1 MGHAMEKRYVK
12 QFCQMVFAVL
22 LLVGAFQPVS
32 ATELGDTDVTET
44 EEIAGDSLQDTEE
57 NFDVPAASSEPV
69 SSQEPLPSMT
79 PEVIETPAPS
89 AIPEDNQDSTVIVES
104 WSFDSDV
111 LVYDN
116 EKYVLNLSASLDSS
130 VTRDTVS
137 SMLPSHVLIQDGSA
151 VPLTWD
157 LAQIPEE
164 GITGDGTFVVFGTL
178 PDGYVLAEGVNAVEV
193 QLVTVGVEELAVDD
207 EKYLVG
213 DAVSPG
219 GTVINLFDY
228 WVGDERYA
236 VDTGISASN
245 SNSGINQEHNL
256 KFFSNADDNKYIN
269 SWTAGGVTGG
279 IKNGIVKNV
288 LGEDGYPILSPN
300 YSIDKTNGDS
310 LNYLFNSSSEA
321 TGQPG
326 KAAYMDVKGLLQSG
340 YAEDNEYNGYYYYD
354 AQKNFAVF
362 DENENAFEIYNTWG
376 VKNGGGLADSS
387 NGQFFPFNDA
397 SDVFDERNN
406 SLVQKEDIYGSSQS
420 LHHLFGLS
428 MTSRFI
434 QQNGGKNNGK
444 PVIYEFSGDDDVW
457 IFIDGVLVGD
467 LGGVHNH
474 AEISIDFSTG
484 DIEITQYPVGQSEV
498 TKKTTILDQ
507 FINAGKYTSSDSGKW
522 SGNTFANDTY
532 HTLNFFYLERGG
544 GASNMKLKYNL
555 VTIPESSI
563 VKVDQTGD
571 KIEGAGFEL
580 KIRSKNDNAEEVVA
594 SGTTNANGTL
604 VLLNPETKLPIGLN
618 DLRTKYDEFKKN
630 HYDAEIVLY
639 EKTIP
644 PGYRGIQE
652 IPLYFVEDEK
662 VEEEILL
669 VKDYWSNGSYA
680 MPQVTTTLKST
691 VNYYDSES
699 HNNLGTISL
708 TEGNNQYD
716 GKLFAV
722 VLKKTDDEWRPISG
736 TYEEGYTVAEN
747 GNMSSVIQAAKVN
760 WYPFQLTNSTAYEV
774 NVTELPGDITRY
786 YHFDQTD
793 RAEYAVGYYY
803 TKADSPAE
811 ISESNTYPIYYPGLT
826 GSENNIDKRVF
837 SSRIYVPN
845 IKNRIIV
852 QKLDDQNDGYYVAG
866 AKFNLY
872 KEDQV
877 EQTNGS
883 YQLKADASPYDTCTT
898 SISMLKDQKVDL
910 IGANSFPTAGKT
922 LDYGTYF
929 IQEAPLGEQSGYTI
943 VHKDGQGNIVSEAV
957 PSDAY
962 MVNPALVKVVVDET
976 GIYAYA
982 GDTNVNDGVD
992 VQYGVGAIVR
1002 SMLRFAEK
1010 DDIDTTLHDIIASL
1024 MTNNSGATAEPSQ
1037 LTYEKDENQ
1046 GELDL
1051 AYNASSALYEYGP
1064 VEAGGK
1070 TAFTV
1075 DSGWAKVMIQQC
1087 QNELHRVPT
1096 SSDFHPLDDT
1106 DLSNLFSRS
1115 VIVRVKNQSAGE
1127 LKLTNEVVVN
1137 ERQQAYKDQDFQ
1149 FNLQLDATGL
1159 GVAFDAA
1166 LPQTITAKISGTDKV
1181 ITLTKNGNV
1190 YSISSDNH
1198 ITLSDGQ
1205 SIVFEQLPK
1214 GIKFAVSEVEDTSFV
1229 TNVASKIVS
1238 MVNEEQVST
1247 DGAIDESPSNPANGI
1262 KPQSGIIQR
1271 FNRTEVAYTNT
1282 TTEFVFYKVDSTGKP
1297 GEKGDPLSGAVF
1309 ALYKLNDNLDIDYT
1323 NYSDTLL
1330 ETDASGQLINEDQK
1344 KDWTLIETK
1353 VISGS
1358 SIKDISTV
1366 TSDAN
1371 GIVSFSGIPYD
1382 AKEFRLVELTAPP
1395 GYTVP
1400 TGQWRIICDGDKS
1413 FKPIKDVSAVKNP
1426 PAIESIN
1433 QEQDSEDPIKYQI
1446 RNYKPQDLPSSGNT
1460 GIGWFMK
1467 TGGALMISSA
1477 LFIFFLAQRR
1487 KKQDLNKD
1495 SQE

>member
-1 MGHAMEKRYVK
+1 MI
-12 QFCQMVFAVL
+12 FAAL

-32 ATELGDTDVTET
+32 ATEPTDTDVAET
-44 EEIAGDSLQDTEE
+44 EEITDNPPQDTEE
-57 NFDVPAASSEPV
+57 DFEVPAASSEPV

-89 AIPEDNQDSTVIVES
+89 VIPEDNQDSTVIVES

-111 LVYDN
+111 LVYENDQ
-116 EKYVLNLSASLDSS
+116 YVLNLSASLDSS

-164 GITGDGTFVVFGTL
+164 GITSDGTFVVFGTL
-178 PDGYVLAEGVNAVEV
+178 PDGYALAEGVSAVEV

-245 SNSGINQEHNL
+245 SNSGINQGHNL

-269 SWTAGGVTGG
+269 SWSTGGVTGG
-279 IKNGIVKNV
+279 IKSGIVRNV

-354 AQKNFAVF
+354 AQRNFAVF
-362 DENENAFEIYNTWG
+362 DDNENAFEIYNTWG
-376 VKNGGGLADSS
+376 VTHGGGLADSS
-387 NGQFFPFNDA
+387 DGQFFPFNDA
-397 SDVFDERNN
+397 SDVFYERNN
-406 SLVQKEDIYGSSQS
+406 NLVQKDDIYGSSQS

-484 DIEITQYPVGQSEV
+484 NITITQYPTSGQKEE
-498 TKKTTILDQ
+498 TTTILQQ
-507 FINAGKYTSSDSGKW
+507 FKNAGKYTSSDSGKW
-522 SGNTFANDTY
+522 SGNTFADNTY

-580 KIRSKNDNAEEVVA
+580 KIRSEIGNAEEVVA

-604 VLLNPETKLPIGLN
+604 VLLNPDTSLPIGLE
-618 DLRTKYDEFKKN
+618 DLKTEYEEFQKS
-630 HYDAEIVLY
+630 YSDAEIILY
-639 EKTIP
+639 EKKIP

-652 IPLYFVEDEK
+652 IPLYFVDNEN
-662 VEEEILL
+662 VEEDILL
-669 VKDYWSNGSYA
+669 VKDYWNNGSYA

-691 VNYYDSES
+691 VTYYDPSSSQEIAK
-699 HNNLGTISL
+699 ISL
-708 TEGNNQYD
+708 TNATNEYD

-722 VLKKTDDEWRPISG
+722 VLKKVGDEWRPISG
-736 TYEEGYTVAEN
+736 TYEEGYSIAKN
-747 GNMSSVIQAAKVN
+747 NSMSSVIQAAKIN

-786 YHFDQTD
+786 YHFDQTYQ
-793 RAEYAVGYYY
+793 AEYAVGYYY
-803 TKADSPAE
+803 TTAE
-811 ISESNTYPIYYPGLT
+811 SAANINENNTYPIYYPGLE
-826 GSENNIDKRVF
+826 GSEDNIGDRVF

-982 GDTNVNDGVD
+982 GDENVNDGVD

-1024 MTNNSGATAEPSQ
+1024 MTNNSGATDDPSQ

-1064 VEAGGK
+1064 VESGGK

-1087 QNELHRVPT
+1087 QNVSHRVPT
-1096 SSDFHPLDDT
+1096 SSDFQPLDDT

-1127 LKLTNEVVVN
+1127 LKLTNKVVIN
-1137 ERQQAYKDQDFQ
+1137 SRQTLDDKPSFA
-1149 FNLQLDATGL
+1149 FNLQLDASGFK
-1159 GVAFDAA
+1159 VAFDAA
-1166 LPQTITAKISGTDKV
+1166 LPDTIIAKVYDSQGTETTITLKKE
-1181 ITLTKNGNV
+1181 GNIYYPDSEGKTV
-1190 YSISSDNH
+1190 SLKDGESIL
-1198 ITLSDGQ
+1198 I
-1205 SIVFEQLPK
+1205 EQLPA
-1214 GIKFAVSEVEDTSFV
+1214 GIKYAVSEVENTSFITDVSSQVV
-1229 TNVASKIVS
+1229 TMQDGTKQ
-1238 MVNEEQVST
+1238 EKPGST
-1247 DGAIDESPSNPANGI
+1247 DPMDNPGNGI
-1262 KPQSGIIQR
+1262 KPQSGSIQR
-1271 FNRTEVAYTNT
+1271 FMRTEVTYINT
-1282 TTEFVFYKVDSTGKP
+1282 LTEFAFLKVDELGNTPLTGAK
-1297 GEKGDPLSGAVF
+1297 F
-1309 ALYKLNDNLDIDYT
+1309 ALYELKTDKADYYE
-1323 NYSDTLL
+1323 NIVL
-1330 ETDASGQLINEDQK
+1330 ETNSDGNLTDNNQTA
-1344 KDWTLIETK
+1344 DWELVKTDTSSTDG
-1353 VISGS
+1353 VI
-1358 SIKDISTV
+1358 
-1366 TSDAN
+1366 
-1371 GIVSFSGIPYD
+1371 SFSGISYK

-1400 TGQWRIICDGDKS
+1400 IGQWRIVYDEKTKS
-1413 FKPIKDVSAVKNP
+1413 FIPVKEASGVKNP
-1426 PAIESIN
+1426 PAIEVIN
-1433 QEQDSEDPIKYQI
+1433 SQREDGIQYQI

-1460 GIGWFMK
+1460 GISWFIK
-1467 TGGALMISSA
+1467 TGGTLMICSA
-1477 LFIFFLAQRR
+1477 LVIFFLVR
-1487 KKQDLNKD
+1487 KKQKD
-1495 SQE
+1495 DSKRNIQE

>member
-1 MGHAMEKRYVK
+1 
-12 QFCQMVFAVL
+12 
-22 LLVGAFQPVS
+22 
-32 ATELGDTDVTET
+32 
-44 EEIAGDSLQDTEE
+44 
-57 NFDVPAASSEPV
+57 
-69 SSQEPLPSMT
+69 
-79 PEVIETPAPS
+79 
-89 AIPEDNQDSTVIVES
+89 
-104 WSFDSDV
+104 
-111 LVYDN
+111 
-116 EKYVLNLSASLDSS
+116 
-130 VTRDTVS
+130 
-137 SMLPSHVLIQDGSA
+137 
-151 VPLTWD
+151 
-157 LAQIPEE
+157 
-164 GITGDGTFVVFGTL
+164 
-178 PDGYVLAEGVNAVEV
+178 
-193 QLVTVGVEELAVDD
+193 
-207 EKYLVG
+207 
-213 DAVSPG
+213 
-219 GTVINLFDY
+219 
-228 WVGDERYA
+228 
-236 VDTGISASN
+236 
-245 SNSGINQEHNL
+245 
-256 KFFSNADDNKYIN
+256 
-269 SWTAGGVTGG
+269 
-279 IKNGIVKNV
+279 
-288 LGEDGYPILSPN
+288 
-300 YSIDKTNGDS
+300 
-310 LNYLFNSSSEA
+310 
-321 TGQPG
+321 
-326 KAAYMDVKGLLQSG
+326 
-340 YAEDNEYNGYYYYD
+340 
-354 AQKNFAVF
+354 
-362 DENENAFEIYNTWG
+362 
-376 VKNGGGLADSS
+376 
-387 NGQFFPFNDA
+387 
-397 SDVFDERNN
+397 
-406 SLVQKEDIYGSSQS
+406 
-420 LHHLFGLS
+420 
-428 MTSRFI
+428 
-434 QQNGGKNNGK
+434 
-444 PVIYEFSGDDDVW
+444 
-457 IFIDGVLVGD
+457 
-467 LGGVHNH
+467 
-474 AEISIDFSTG
+474 
-484 DIEITQYPVGQSEV
+484 
-498 TKKTTILDQ
+498 
-507 FINAGKYTSSDSGKW
+507 
-522 SGNTFANDTY
+522 
-532 HTLNFFYLERGG
+532 
-544 GASNMKLKYNL
+544 MKLKYNL

-604 VLLNPETKLPIGLN
+604 VLLNPDTSLPIGLE
-618 DLRTKYDEFKKN
+618 DLKTEYEEFQII
-630 HYDAEIVLY
+630 HSDAEIILY

-652 IPLYFVEDEK
+652 IPLYFVDNEN
-662 VEEEILL
+662 VEEDILL
-669 VKDYWSNGSYA
+669 VKDYWNNGSYA

-691 VNYYDSES
+691 VTYYDPSSSQEIDK
-699 HNNLGTISL
+699 ISL
-708 TEGNNQYD
+708 TNATNEYD

-722 VLKKTDDEWRPISG
+722 VLKKVDGEWRPISG
-736 TYEEGYTVAEN
+736 TYEEGYAVAKDKS
-747 GNMSSVIQAAKVN
+747 MSSVIQSAKIN

-786 YHFDQTD
+786 YHFEPIK
-793 RAEYAVGYYY
+793 AEYAVGYYY
-803 TKADSPAE
+803 TTAE
-811 ISESNTYPIYYPGLT
+811 SAANINENNTYPIYYPGLE
-826 GSENNIDKRVF
+826 GSEDNIGDRVF

-852 QKLDDQNDGYYVAG
+852 QKLDDQNEGYYVAG
-866 AKFNLY
+866 AKFNLF
-872 KEDQV
+872 KENQV
-877 EQTNGS
+877 ELTGDD
-883 YQLKADASPYDTCTT
+883 YQIKAGETPYDTCTT

-1010 DDIDTTLHDIIASL
+1010 DDIDTSLHDIIASL
-1024 MTNNSGATAEPSQ
+1024 MTNNSGATDDPSQ

-1087 QNELHRVPT
+1087 QSHRLDND
-1096 SSDFHPLDDT
+1096 SDYQILVDT

-1127 LKLTNEVVVN
+1127 FKLTNEVVVN

-1282 TTEFVFYKVDSTGKP
+1282 PTEFVFYKVDSTGKP

-1477 LFIFFLAQRR
+1477 LFIFFLDQKR
-1487 KKQDLNKD
+1487 KKHESEIT

>member
-1 MGHAMEKRYVK
+1 MGHAMKKRYVK
-12 QFCQMVFAVL
+12 QFCQMVFSAL
-22 LLVGAFQPVS
+22 LLVGAFQPVG

-57 NFDVPAASSEPV
+57 NFDVPAVSSEPV
-69 SSQEPLPSMT
+69 SSPEPLPSVS
-79 PEVIETPAPS
+79 PEVTETPVPS
-89 AIPEDNQDSTVIVES
+89 TEPDDNQNNTFVVEY
-104 WSFDSDV
+104 WSVDSDV
-111 LVYDN
+111 LVFEN
-116 EKYVLNLSASLDSS
+116 GQYVLNLSASIDSP
-130 VTRDTVS
+130 VTKDIVS

-151 VPLTWD
+151 VPVTWD
-157 LAQIPEE
+157 YSQIPEE
-164 GITGDGTFVVFGTL
+164 GITDGGTYVVSGTL
-178 PDGYVLAEGVNAVEV
+178 PEGYTLAEGVETIEV
-193 QLVTVGVEELAVDD
+193 QLVTTPAEVLAVND

-228 WVGDERYA
+228 WVSDDRF
-236 VDTGISASN
+236 ASDKN
-245 SNSGINQEHNL
+245 NNAWDSNTGINQGHNL
-256 KFFSNADDNKYIN
+256 KFFSSADNNKYIN
-269 SWTAGGVTGG
+269 SWSYGGVTGG
-279 IKNGIVKNV
+279 IKSGIVQNV
-288 LGEDGYPILSPN
+288 LGDDGYPILSPH
-300 YSIDKTNGDS
+300 YSIDTTNGDS

-321 TGQPG
+321 NGQPG

-340 YAEDNEYNGYYYYD
+340 YAEDGEYNGYYYYD
-354 AQKNFAVF
+354 AEKNFAVF
-362 DENENAFEIYNTWG
+362 DENENTFDLYNTWG
-376 VKNGGGLADSS
+376 VKEGGLADSS
-387 NGQFFPFNDA
+387 NGQFFPFNSA
-397 SDVFDERNN
+397 TDVFEETANG
-406 SLVQKEDIYGSSQS
+406 LTQKTIYGNSPD

-434 QQNGGKNNGK
+434 QQDGGKNNEK
-444 PVIYEFSGDDDVW
+444 PVIYDFSGDDDVW

-484 DIEITQYPVGQSEV
+484 KIKITEYPTNGSKSTE
-498 TKKTTILDQ
+498 TTIREQ
-507 FINAGKYTSSDSGKW
+507 FENAGKNGSVTW
-522 SGNTFANDTY
+522 SGETFADDTY
-532 HTLNFFYLERGG
+532 HTLSFFYLERGG

-555 VTIPESSI
+555 VTVPESSI

-580 KIRSKNDNAEEVVA
+580 KIKSKTTNTEEVVA

-618 DLRTKYDEFKKN
+618 DLRTKYDAFKKN
-630 HYDAEIVLY
+630 HSDAEIVLY

-652 IPLYFVEDEK
+652 IPLYFVEEEK

-691 VNYYDSES
+691 VSYYDPEN

-708 TEGNNQYD
+708 TAVNNEYD

-722 VLKKTDDEWRPISG
+722 VLKKINGEWRPISG
-736 TYEEGYTVAEN
+736 TYEEGYMVAEN
-747 GNMSSVIQAAKVN
+747 GNMSSVIHAAKLN

-786 YHFDQTD
+786 YHFDQTEQ
-793 RAEYAVGYYY
+793 AEYAVGYYY
-803 TKADSPAE
+803 TEADSPAE

-872 KEDQV
+872 KDDQV

-883 YQLKADASPYDTCTT
+883 YQLRADASPYDTCTT
-898 SISMLKDQKVDL
+898 SISMLEDQKVDL

-982 GDTNVNDGVD
+982 GDENVNDGVD

-1010 DDIDTTLHDIIASL
+1010 DDIDTSLHDIIASL
-1024 MTNNSGATAEPSQ
+1024 MTSAAGATENPAEQ
-1037 LTYEKDENQ
+1037 TYTKDETR
-1046 GELDL
+1046 GMLDL

-1075 DSGWAKVMIQQC
+1075 DSGWAKAMIQQC
-1087 QNELHRVPT
+1087 PYDAHRVPAN
-1096 SSDFHPLDDT
+1096 SDFQKLGNT

-1115 VIVRVKNQSAGE
+1115 VIVRIKNQSAGE
-1127 LKLTNEVVVN
+1127 LRLTNQVKLN
-1137 ERQQAYKDQDFQ
+1137 ERQKDQYKDQSFS
-1149 FNLQLDATGL
+1149 FNLQLDASDL
-1159 GVAFDAA
+1159 KVAFDSA
-1166 LPQTITAKISGTDKV
+1166 LPDTIIAKIYDSQGKDT
-1181 ITLTKNGNV
+1181 
-1190 YSISSDNH
+1190 
-1198 ITLSDGQ
+1198 GQ
-1205 SIVFEQLPK
+1205 SITLKKEGNIYYPDSENKTVSLKDGESIWIEQLPA
-1214 GIKFAVSEVEDTSFV
+1214 GIKYAVSEVENTSFI
-1229 TNVASKIVS
+1229 TEVASEVVTMQDGTKQ
-1238 MVNEEQVST
+1238 EKPGST
-1247 DGAIDESPSNPANGI
+1247 DPPDNPGNGI
-1262 KPQSGIIQR
+1262 KPQSGTIYKSM
-1271 FNRTEVAYTNT
+1271 RTEVTYINT
-1282 TTEFVFYKVDSTGKP
+1282 LTEFVFVKVDETGKT
-1297 GEKGDPLSGAVF
+1297 PLSGAVF
-1309 ALYKLNDNLDIDYT
+1309 ALYELKTDTAENYKNTVLKTGSDGNL
-1323 NYSDTLL
+1323 
-1330 ETDASGQLINEDQK
+1330 TDAEQE
-1344 KDWTLIETK
+1344 KDWNLVK
-1353 VISGS
+1353 
-1358 SIKDISTV
+1358 TV
-1366 TSDAN
+1366 TSDKD
-1371 GIVSFSGIPYD
+1371 GVISFSGISCK

-1400 TGQWRIICDGDKS
+1400 TGQWRINFDEGTKS
-1413 FKPIKDVSAVKNP
+1413 FIPVKNASGVKNP
-1426 PAIESIN
+1426 PAIEEII
-1433 QEQDSEDPIKYQI
+1433 SEREDGIQYQI

-1460 GIGWFMK
+1460 GISWFIK
-1467 TGGALMISSA
+1467 TGGTLMICSA
-1477 LFIFFLAQRR
+1477 LVMAILYKQRM
-1487 KKQDLNKD
+1487 KKNKV
-1495 SQE
+1495 

>member
-1 MGHAMEKRYVK
+1 MNKRYVK
-12 QFCQMVFAVL
+12 KFCQMIFAAL

-32 ATELGDTDVTET
+32 AIEPTDTDVAET
-44 EEIAGDSLQDTEE
+44 EEITDNPPQDIEE
-57 NFDVPAASSEPV
+57 DFEVPAASSEPI

-89 AIPEDNQDSTVIVES
+89 SIPEDNQDSTVIVES

-116 EKYVLNLSASLDSS
+116 DKYVLNLSASLDSL

-151 VPLTWD
+151 VPVTWD
-157 LAQIPEE
+157 LSQIPED
-164 GITGDGTFVVFGTL
+164 GISSDGTFVVFGTL
-178 PDGYVLAEGVNAVEV
+178 VDGYTLAEGVNAVEV
-193 QLVTVGVEELAVDD
+193 QLVTVGAQALAVDD

-228 WVGDERYA
+228 WVGDDRYA

-269 SWTAGGVTGG
+269 SWSTGGVTGG
-279 IKNGIVKNV
+279 IKSGIVQNV
-288 LGEDGYPILSPN
+288 LGEDGYPILSTQ
-300 YSIDKTNGDS
+300 YSRDGRNGDS

-340 YAEDNEYNGYYYYD
+340 YAEDNDYNGYYYYD
-354 AQKNFAVF
+354 AQRNFAVF
-362 DENENAFEIYNTWG
+362 DDNKNSFELYNTWG
-376 VKNGGGLADSS
+376 VKKGGGLADSS
-387 NGQFFPFNDA
+387 NGQFFPFNSA
-397 SDVFDERNN
+397 GDVFYESNN
-406 SLVQKEDIYGSSQS
+406 NLFQNDIFGSSNS

-434 QQNGGKNNGK
+434 QKDGGYNNGK

-484 DIEITQYPVGQSEV
+484 NIKVTQYPDGKEK
-498 TKKTTILDQ
+498 TENTTILKQ
-507 FINAGKYTSSDSGKW
+507 FQNAGKQDSVSWK
-522 SGNTFANDTY
+522 GNTFENDTY

-580 KIRSKNDNAEEVVA
+580 KIRSVSGNTDEVVA

-604 VLLNPETKLPIGLN
+604 VLLNPDTKLPIGLE
-618 DLRTKYDEFKKN
+618 DLKTKYEVFRN
-630 HYDAEIVLY
+630 SHSDAEIILY

-652 IPLYFVEDEK
+652 IPLYFVDDEN
-662 VEEEILL
+662 VEEDILL
-669 VKDYWSNGSYA
+669 VNDYWNNGSYA

-691 VNYYDSES
+691 VTYYDPSNSQKIDE
-699 HNNLGTISL
+699 ISL
-708 TEGNNQYD
+708 TSATNEYD

-722 VLKKTDDEWRPISG
+722 VLKKINGEWRPLSG
-736 TYEEGYTVAEN
+736 TYEEGYTIAEDSS
-747 GNMSSVIQAAKVN
+747 MSSVIQAAKIN

-774 NVTELPGDITRY
+774 NVTELPGDITKY
-786 YHFDQTD
+786 YHFEPEN
-793 RAEYAVGYYY
+793 AEYAVGYYY
-803 TKADSPAE
+803 TEAE
-811 ISESNTYPIYYPGLT
+811 SAANINENNAYPIYYPGLP
-826 GSENNIDKRVF
+826 GSEDNIADRVF

-852 QKLDDQNDGYYVAG
+852 QKLDDQNEGYYVAG
-866 AKFNLY
+866 AKFNLF
-872 KEDQV
+872 KEEQV
-877 EQTNGS
+877 ELTGGD
-883 YQLKADASPYDTCTT
+883 YQIKAGETPYDTCTT
-898 SISMLKDQKVDL
+898 SISMLEDQQVDL
-910 IGANSFPTAGKT
+910 IGANSFPTSGKT

-929 IQEAPLGEQSGYTI
+929 IQEVPLDEQSGYII
-943 VHKDGQGNIVSEAV
+943 VHKDDTRKIISQQV
-957 PSDAY
+957 PSNAY
-962 MVNPALVKVVVDET
+962 MVNPALIKVVVDET

-982 GDTNVNDGVD
+982 GDEKENDGVD

-1002 SMLRFAEK
+1002 SMLRFAEE

-1024 MTNNSGATAEPSQ
+1024 MTSNSGATADPSQ
-1037 LTYEKDENQ
+1037 LKYVEDENQ
-1046 GELDL
+1046 GKLDL
-1051 AYNASSALYEYGP
+1051 AYNANSALYEYGP
-1064 VEAGGK
+1064 VETGGK

-1087 QNELHRVPT
+1087 PNDQHRV
-1096 SSDFHPLDDT
+1096 SNNSDFQQLGEK

-1127 LKLTNEVVVN
+1127 LRLTKQMKLN
-1137 ERQQAYKDQDFQ
+1137 ERQQGLYKDQSFA
-1149 FNLQLDATGL
+1149 FNLQLYVTSNL
-1159 GVAFDAA
+1159 TVAFDAA
-1166 LPQTITAKISGTDKV
+1166 LPDTMTAKVYDSQGKETQTISLKKEGNIYYPASTDKT
-1181 ITLTKNGNV
+1181 ISLIDGE
-1190 YSISSDNH
+1190 SIL
-1198 ITLSDGQ
+1198 I
-1205 SIVFEQLPK
+1205 EQLPA
-1214 GIKFAVSEVEDTSFV
+1214 GIKYAVSEVENPSFITDV
-1229 TNVASKIVS
+1229 SSQVVS
-1238 MVNEEQVST
+1238 MQNDEKQDIEGTT
-1247 DGAIDESPSNPANGI
+1247 DSPDYSGI
-1262 KPQSGIIQR
+1262 KPQSGFIQR
-1271 FNRTEVAYTNT
+1271 FMRTEVTYINT
-1282 TTEFVFYKVDSTGKP
+1282 LTEFAFLKVDESGQK
-1297 GEKGDPLSGAVF
+1297 PLSGAKF
-1309 ALYKLNDNLDIDYT
+1309 ALYELVTDKADDYKNIVLKTDSNGNLTDN
-1323 NYSDTLL
+1323 N
-1330 ETDASGQLINEDQK
+1330 QK
-1344 KDWTLIETK
+1344 DDWVLVNT
-1353 VISGS
+1353 VISNEYGV
-1358 SIKDISTV
+1358 I
-1366 TSDAN
+1366 
-1371 GIVSFSGIPYD
+1371 SFSGINYK

-1400 TGQWRIICDGDKS
+1400 IGQWRIVYDEETKS
-1413 FKPIKDVSAVKNP
+1413 FIPVEEASGVKNP
-1426 PAIESIN
+1426 PAIEVIN
-1433 QEQDSEDPIKYQI
+1433 PQREDGIQYQI

-1460 GIGWFMK
+1460 GISWFIK
-1467 TGGALMISSA
+1467 TGGALMICSA
-1477 LFIFFLAQRR
+1477 LVIFCLMR
-1487 KKQDLNKD
+1487 KKQKD
-1495 SQE
+1495 DSKRNIQE